1 HPFETYRRFGVPV
14 TLSTDD
20 EGVSRIDLTHEYLRA
35 ALTYDL
41 SYEELKTLA
50 RNSLEYAF
58 LPGESLWSDMLPFTP
73 VAACAAT
80 PLGAAE
86 PAEACRTYIAA
97 NEHAHQQW
105 RLEAELAAFEAE
117 RWELP

>member
-1 HPFETYRRFGVPV
+1 V

-41 SYEELKTLA
+41 SYEDLKTLA

-58 LPGESLWSDMLPFTP
+58 LPGESLWHELWPFIP
-73 VAACAAT
+73 VTACAAT
-80 PLGAAE
+80 ALGAAE
-86 PAEACRTYIAA
+86 PAETCRMYLAA
-97 NEHAHQQW
+97 NERARQQW
-105 RLEAELAAFEAE
+105 QLEAELAAFEAQ
-117 RWELP
+117 RWDLP